1 MNKQITSREPYPS
14 DISDKQWE
22 MIKKFIPE
30 IKSNNTKGGRPSVY
44 SRREILNAILYVLTS
59 GCRWVDLPH
68 DLPGKSIAWKKF
80 DEWSSAG
87 IWKKVNDFL
96 VIKDR
101 QSIKKKIPQVQ
112 VSLIVK
118 R

>member
-1 MNKQITSREPYPS
+1 MNIQINRKSYPS
-14 DISDKQWE
+14 DLTDKKWNL
-22 MIKKFIPE
+22 IKHLIPE
-30 IKSNNTKGGRPSVY
+30 VKSNNEKGGRPSVY
-44 SRREILNAILYVLTS
+44 SRREIVNAILYVLSS

-80 DEWSSAG
+80 DEWSSTG
-87 IWKKVNDFL
+87 IWEKINDFL

-101 QSIKKKIPQVQ
+101 LSVKKTKPQVQ

-118 R
+118 P